1 MGQLIKVLD
10 KEIMPLVINDQPVM
24 TFKMI
29 DEIHDRVEDHAGRSF
44 RQNRTRFIEGEDFF
58 KISSGEIRRSQP
70 SAISSQA
77 RGDMIVMTES
87 GYLMIVKSFTDNRA
101 WDVQRALVRCYF
113 KVKETVQ
120 AAPKGVYVPNSQMV
134 KINQQLMEFNEL
146 LKAKIPA
153 EKKKKKY
160 SPPMTNEQACRIYDL
175 EKQGLTGKKIAE
187 DVGMSSATISHF
199 LQYRPALPLR

>member
-10 KEIMPLVINDQPVM
+10 KEILPLVINGIPVM

-29 DEIHDRVEDHAGRSF
+29 DEVHDRVEDAAGRSF
-44 RQNRTRFIEGEDFF
+44 RQNRNRFIEGEDYL

-70 SAISSQA
+70 AAISSQA

-87 GYLMIVKSFTDNRA
+87 GYLMIVKSFSDDRA

-120 AAPKGVYVPNSQMV
+120 ATPKGVYVPNSQMV

-153 EKKKKKY
+153 EKKKKKHGAK
-160 SPPMTNEQACRIYDL
+160 MTNEEACRIYDL
-175 EKQGLTGKKIAE
+175 EKQGYSQKKISQE
-187 DVGMSSATISHF
+187 IGKSTATISQF
-199 LQYRPALPLR
+199 LQYRPTLPLS